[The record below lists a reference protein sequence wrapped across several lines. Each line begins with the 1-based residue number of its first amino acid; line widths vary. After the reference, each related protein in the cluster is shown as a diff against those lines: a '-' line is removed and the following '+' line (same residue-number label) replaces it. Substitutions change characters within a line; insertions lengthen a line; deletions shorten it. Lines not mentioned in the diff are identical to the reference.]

1 VAQRS
6 RARLIHTVS
15 REEQGTRLDLLVAA
29 WLARELDEPLS
40 KSAVRRLIMAG
51 AIRLDGH
58 PLRRPGAIVGVEAR
72 LEAVIDRAR
81 LDRAA
86 GGGAAVETTGLAIL
100 FEDDDLLAVAKPS
113 GLAMHATADPRRSD
127 LFNALRRLLAERGG
141 QRDAGAALP
150 YLGLH
155 HRLDADT
162 SGVVLFTRRERA
174 NAGLARQ
181 FAQGEVTKVYRAIV
195 SRPRHEVPRRW
206 RVENRL
212 AMGGSGRTACMQEAA
227 VGTRAATAFA
237 ILESL
242 PAALLVEARPETG
255 RKHQIRAHLAGSH
268 LPILGDTRYGGS
280 SRAGRCV
287 APRVMLH
294 AFTLSLRHPLTGAPL
309 TITCPYPPD
318 FTSLLARLRRP
329 AVY

>member
-1 VAQRS
+1 MDDRS
-6 RARLIHTVS
+6 RARFVRTVS
-15 REEQGTRLDLLVAA
+15 RDEGGSRLDLLVTA
-29 WLARELDEPLS
+29 WLGREVDRPLS
-40 KSAVRRLIMAG
+40 KSVVRKLIMAG
-51 AIRLDGH
+51 AIRLNGH
-58 PLRRPGAIVGVEAR
+58 PLRRPGAIVGAEAR
-72 LEAVIDRAR
+72 LEAVIDRVR
-81 LDRAA
+81 LDRAI
-86 GGGAAVETTGLAIL
+86 GSRAAVETTGLAIL

-113 GLAMHATADPRRSD
+113 GLAMHATADPRRPD
-127 LFNALRRLLAERGG
+127 LFTMVREQL
-141 QRDAGAALP
+141 ALP

-162 SGVVLFTRRERA
+162 SGVVLFTRREHA

-195 SRPRHEVPRRW
+195 RRPRREVPRRW

-212 AMGGSGRTACMQEAA
+212 AMAGGGRTACMQEAA
-227 VGTRAATAFA
+227 AGARAATAFA

-255 RKHQIRAHLAGSH
+255 RKHQIRAHLAGSG
-268 LPILGDTRYGGS
+268 LPILGDARYGGPL
-280 SRAGRCV
+280 RAGRCV

-294 AFTLSLRHPLTGAPL
+294 AFTLSLRHPVTGAHL
-309 TITCPYPPD
+309 SITCPYPRD
-318 FTSLLARLRRP
+318 FTALLACLRRP